1 MNPKLTKAILLVVL
15 LASPWLFVQGWIFVA
30 AQDEPISSMETCS
43 ETSANCAH
51 LGGGMDYRM
60 ESLPTILERSME
72 DVRSDLS
79 AYVTDC
85 NCDVLDEDETDSTYF
100 LHFVEHT
107 SFWLFPDDVLI
118 SIEIAGQNTVKI
130 ELHSESRL
138 GLGDLGVNPERLERI
153 HDHLDP

>member
-1 MNPKLTKAILLVVL
+1 
-15 LASPWLFVQGWIFVA
+15 
-30 AQDEPISSMETCS
+30 
-43 ETSANCAH
+43 
-51 LGGGMDYRM
+51 MDYRM

-85 NCDVLDEDETDSTYF
+85 NCDVLAEEETDSEYY

-118 SIEIAGQNTVKI
+118 SIEIVGQNTVRI

-153 HDHLDP
+153 HDQLDA